1 MLLFVWIYPYLKT
14 IFGKSTEIHSQSV
27 NFKAAIFLTEDE
39 DDELG
44 EGEEKAAPTFLGSPL
59 TDGTIEEDFQAA
71 LSRDMAKDSLN
82 SGLSLGGGSSSIG
95 HGVGIREQ
103 ENFSDIARSVHYL
116 NSIQLPFHIK

>member
-27 NFKAAIFLTEDE
+27 NFEAAIFLTEDE

-82 SGLSLGGGSSSIG
+82 SGLSLGGGGGGSSIG
-95 HGVGIREQ
+95 HGVGSREQ
-103 ENFSDIARSVHYL
+103 ENFSDIARSVH
-116 NSIQLPFHIK
+116 